1 VLDKKVYSLKIS
13 VSLGSEGGTMEAFGK
28 NLQDTEFYAVCT
40 GPQGWTVD
48 NCS

>member
-28 NLQDTEFYAVCT
+28 NLQDTEFYLIYT
-40 GPQGWTVD
+40 MSQG
-48 NCS
+48 